1 MKLEKVI
8 ATLSENPYDVMLSID
23 GKVLPYK
30 EINISWKII
39 DNQYTQVI
47 VKTLRCVDDDIVFI
61 EDEDKWITEEYIA
74 DPFILTDCNN

>member
-1 MKLEKVI
+1 
-8 ATLSENPYDVMLSID
+8 ML
-23 GKVLPYK
+23 
-30 EINISWKII
+30 
-39 DNQYTQVI
+39 